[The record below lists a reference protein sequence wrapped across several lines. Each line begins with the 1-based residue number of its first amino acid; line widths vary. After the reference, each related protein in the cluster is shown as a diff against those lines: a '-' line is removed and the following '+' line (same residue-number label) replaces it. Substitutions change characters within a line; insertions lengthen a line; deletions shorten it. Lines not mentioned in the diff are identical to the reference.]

1 MDSIIQFMQRM
12 TDPDFLAQYR
22 DYLLLIVLVAS
33 FLEVIVPPIPG
44 DSVLVLASF
53 VAGTTISPLLI
64 VIAASVGTFSAS
76 LLLYNWGLKLEHK
89 VFESQKLSWLLDTR
103 TFIRVQ
109 SWFKRFGWW
118 TILISR
124 FLPIARSG
132 VILAAGIV
140 NYNKRQALTAL
151 SFSVILANAFFVLI
165 GRLLGTRWQMII
177 NLWGYKIK
185 NNLWL
190 IIPLIVVLV
199 LFGLIKKFR
208 RKPNN

>member
-1 MDSIIQFMQRM
+1 MDSIIQFLQRL
-12 TDPDFLAQYR
+12 TDPEFLMHYR
-22 DYLLLIVLVAS
+22 DYLLLIVLVAG

-53 VAGTTISPLLI
+53 VAGTTINPFLI
-64 VIAASVGTFSAS
+64 IIAASVGTFSAS

-124 FLPIARSG
+124 FLPVARSG

-140 NYNKRQALTAL
+140 DYNKREALTAL
-151 SFSVILANAFFVLI
+151 SASVLMANAFFVLI

-185 NNLWL
+185 KNLWL
-190 IIPLIVVLV
+190 IIPLLIVLV
-199 LFGLIKKFR
+199 LVVLIKKFW
-208 RKPNN
+208 RKSDN